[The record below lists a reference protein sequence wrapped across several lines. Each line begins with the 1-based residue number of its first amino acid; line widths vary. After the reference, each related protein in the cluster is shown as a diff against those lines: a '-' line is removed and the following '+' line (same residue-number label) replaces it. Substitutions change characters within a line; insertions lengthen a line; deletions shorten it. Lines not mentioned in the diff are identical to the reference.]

1 MGERAGLRDKL
12 VTNQERFQLICK
24 TLDDESLPVP
34 DRFAAIDEAVSL
46 TSEFRFVRE
55 TGLLID
61 TMTGAVQLAA
71 KKLLLCN
78 DSLEP
83 ALCR

>member
-1 MGERAGLRDKL
+1 M
-12 VTNQERFQLICK
+12 
-24 TLDDESLPVP
+24 P

-46 TSEFRFVRE
+46 TSEFRYVRE

-71 KKLLLCN
+71 KKT
-78 DSLEP
+78 SSVQ
-83 ALCR
+83 